1 MKIKTKINKYDLLKL
16 KSFSTAKKTVKKKKP
31 LKRQPYIEKNNCD

>member
-16 KSFSTAKKTVKKKKP
+16 KSFSTAKKTVKKKT
-31 LKRQPYIEKNNCD
+31 LEKTTTY